1 MSKRIG
7 GDCGAPGGMRHHGGV
22 ASETETSTAPADP
35 EDAPRAE
42 TPADPTGPADAAE
55 PAAQGDSAGRPSR
68 RPKYQTARDMLLS
81 MAVICVG
88 AFFLYLFIP
97 HDESTDHLR
106 PVAYDVESATAAR
119 VAPYE
124 VLIPEGLP
132 EDWRASTVR
141 YEPQGTHGATWR
153 LGFVDPEQEYV
164 ALAQADGDPEGF
176 VASITRQAE
185 DTGSVRRI
193 DGREWAQY
201 EGPDYDALVLR
212 EPDVTTVVL
221 GTASLDGLTELASAL
236 EPRLPDDGR
245 P

>member
-1 MSKRIG
+1 M
-7 GDCGAPGGMRHHGGV
+7 
-22 ASETETSTAPADP
+22 ASETDTSTAPTDPDTPRAADQDEPSTPEGPETPETPEGPEVRDMP
-35 EDAPRAE
+35 EDPAQPAQPRP
-42 TPADPTGPADAAE
+42 PA
-55 PAAQGDSAGRPSR
+55 R
-68 RPKYQTARDMLLS
+68 RARGQTARNMLLS
-81 MAVICVG
+81 MALTSVG

-124 VLIPEGLP
+124 LLVPEGLP
-132 EDWRASTVR
+132 QEWRANSVR
-141 YEPQGTHGATWR
+141 YEPQGQHGATWR
-153 LGFVDPEQEYV
+153 LGFVDPEEEYA
-164 ALAQADGDPEGF
+164 ALAQADGDSEGF

-193 DGREWAQY
+193 DGREWARY
-201 EGPDYDALVLR
+201 EGPEYDALVLR
-212 EPDVTTVVL
+212 EPGVTTVVL
-221 GTASLDGLTELASAL
+221 GTASQDGLAELASAL